1 MPENVE
7 SLNLSEIF
15 KDNIETKNNQEI
27 LDRFATRFSAL
38 GWTTKRSKHKNIK
51 GKTKKKFHR
60 YKFFIG

>member
-7 SLNLSEIF
+7 SLNFSEIF

-27 LDRFATRFSAL
+27 LDRFTTRLSAL
-38 GWTTKRSKHKNIK
+38 GRTTKRPMHKNIK
-51 GKTKKKFHR
+51 GKTKKKFYR